1 MICQINRQSFIT
13 AGSNHKFKEGK
24 YKRMD
29 DDRLSK
35 QLGDFGEQLV
45 MFIIGRLY
53 EHRVAYVDHVG
64 ADLIVTDKNQ
74 KKYAISVK
82 SRVFTTDGPQFEFDN
97 DQQTKLREFANSFE
111 LIPAVAFVC
120 IDPIDIYKDI
130 NIDVY
135 IIELDDFV
143 KLANN
148 IKGVTHTVPNK
159 LHFSNAKSNWAYI
172 QNHELINFHR
182 LVLKAKTLLEE

>member
-1 MICQINRQSFIT
+1 MKKQND
-13 AGSNHKFKEGK
+13 E
-24 YKRMD
+24 
-29 DDRLSK
+29 RLSK

-64 ADLIVTDKNQ
+64 ADLIATDGNQ

-82 SRVFTTDGPQFEFDN
+82 SRVFTSDGPQQPFDEE
-97 DQQTKLREFANSFE
+97 QQTKLREFAESFG

-120 IDPIDIYKDI
+120 IDKINMYNDI

-143 KLANN
+143 KLANSVN
-148 IKGVTHTVPNK
+148 GITATGINGKT
-159 LHFSNAKSNWAYI
+159 LHFSNALRNQKVL

-182 LVLKAKTLLEE
+182 LVLKARSASEEK